1 MTKKDYIVIAR
12 IIKNNHGLANMRTGL
27 THIIKSGTFVNE
39 LCEYLQND
47 NPNFNEVRFREA
59 TGQILGK

>member
-1 MTKKDYIVIAR
+1 MKYQY
-12 IIKNNHGLANMRTGL
+12 L